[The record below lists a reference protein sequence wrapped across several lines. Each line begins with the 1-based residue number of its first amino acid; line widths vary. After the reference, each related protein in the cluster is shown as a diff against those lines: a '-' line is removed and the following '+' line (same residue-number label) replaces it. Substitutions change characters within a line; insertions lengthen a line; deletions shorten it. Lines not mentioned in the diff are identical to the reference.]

1 MKYQLL
7 RMTPTFAPVYA
18 LWFLAVPL
26 FDTVNLLIKRPLRG
40 KSPFTPGNDHLHHML
55 LSRGMSVA
63 QVVLSMLIL
72 SFVFEGVGLLG
83 LLAGA
88 SESLMFKN
96 FILLFSLY
104 FLFADRIA
112 KKLDLS

>member
-1 MKYQLL
+1 
-7 RMTPTFAPVYA
+7 
-18 LWFLAVPL
+18 
-26 FDTVNLLIKRPLRG
+26 
-40 KSPFTPGNDHLHHML
+40 ML